1 LLEGLSRA
9 LGYRR
14 AVVVL
19 YDPSRGSLR
28 GTVALN
34 VPDPIA
40 EALDVPITD
49 TTNPLVV
56 ALREGVPQRV
66 DDVRNEPRLGE
77 HLLGLLLEMEIT
89 SFVVAPLRSTASA
102 QI

>member
-1 LLEGLSRA
+1 M
-9 LGYRR
+9 
-14 AVVVL
+14 
-19 YDPSRGSLR
+19 
-28 GTVALN
+28 ALN

-40 EALDVPITD
+40 EALEVPITE
-49 TTNPLVV
+49 TSNPIVV

-66 DDVRNEPRLGE
+66 DDVRAEPRLGE

-102 QI
+102 QIGLANWQGQDVPAVGVVVLSKD